1 MGWGEI
7 RKTPLKKGG
16 ETEFG
21 LFDHSLA
28 TIFEV
33 LYFLASFF
41 RAEVS
46 QTSKK
51 SPCLALGKGG
61 LHTFSLDVF
70 FFNSIKREHYSL
82 FFATPYLIQKLCKLF
97 FVSDDGYPSKV

>member
-21 LFDHSLA
+21 LFDHFLA

-33 LYFLASFF
+33 LYFFFFFF

-51 SPCLALGKGG
+51 AMFGLGKACF
-61 LHTFSLDVF
+61 T
-70 FFNSIKREHYSL
+70 L
-82 FFATPYLIQKLCKLF
+82 FL
-97 FVSDDGYPSKV
+97 

>member
-21 LFDHSLA
+21 LFDHFLA

-33 LYFLASFF
+33 LYFFF
-41 RAEVS
+41 FFSGRGFPNFQESHVWAWESVF
-46 QTSKK
+46 
-51 SPCLALGKGG
+51 
-61 LHTFSLDVF
+61 HTFSLDVF
-70 FFNSIKREHYSL
+70 SFNSIKREHSSL
-82 FFATPYLIQKLCKLF
+82 FFATPYLIEELCKLF
-97 FVSDDGYPSKV
+97 FVSDDAYPSKV